1 MQMEAGCWN
10 LNAQKKITP
19 EQNLDKRNYV
29 LAIMNYKTKEHI
41 ITIQN

>member
-1 MQMEAGCWN
+1 MQMEAGLLESKCS
-10 LNAQKKITP
+10 KKITP